1 MTEPS
6 SAIVVSADGTE
17 IGYRTVGSGPDLVL
31 VHGAMMTSQ
40 NLLGLAREL
49 AADFTV
55 HLPDRRGRGA
65 SGGGEGARHG
75 LDAEVEDLTALL
87 RQTGARRVFGLSSG
101 AVISLATA
109 LESPA
114 IEALA
119 LYEPPLSFGD
129 PGPTAWGARFERELA
144 AGKLGSAFATI
155 IKGTGDH
162 GGITRLPHPLLALM
176 MRAALRAGLQPDK
189 DGVPPGL
196 LLPTVPYD
204 LQVVAD
210 AEGDLP
216 ERLGELRCQVLL
228 VGGSRSADFLAR
240 ALDHL
245 QARLPSSSRVVLGGV
260 GHIAADTSEQP
271 DLVAD
276 PLLEFFGAS

>member
-1 MTEPS
+1 
-6 SAIVVSADGTE
+6 
-17 IGYRTVGSGPDLVL
+17 
-31 VHGAMMTSQ
+31 MMTSQ

-49 AADFTV
+49 ASDFTV
-55 HLPDRRGRGA
+55 HVPDRRGRGA
-65 SGGGEGARHG
+65 SGGGEGARQG
-75 LDAEVEDLTALL
+75 LVAEVEDLRVLL
-87 RQTGARRVFGLSSG
+87 AETGARRVFGLSSG
-101 AVISLATA
+101 AIISLATA
-109 LESPA
+109 LQSPA

-129 PGPTAWGARFERELA
+129 PAPTAWGPRFERELA

-155 IKGTGDH
+155 IKGTGDRS
-162 GGITRLPHPLLALM
+162 GLTRLPRPLLALIM
-176 MRAALRAGLQPDK
+176 GAVLRAGLQPDK
-189 DGVPPGL
+189 DGVPPGQ

-204 LQVVAD
+204 LRVVAD
-210 AEGDLP
+210 AAELE
-216 ERLGELRCQVLL
+216 ERFDDLRCRVLL

-276 PLLEFFGAS
+276 PLLEFFAAP